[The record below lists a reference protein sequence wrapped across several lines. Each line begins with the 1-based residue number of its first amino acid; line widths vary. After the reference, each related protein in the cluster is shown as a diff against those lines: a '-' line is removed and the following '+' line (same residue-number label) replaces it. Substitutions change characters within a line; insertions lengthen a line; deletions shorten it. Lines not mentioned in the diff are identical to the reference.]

1 MKATGLFKVALL
13 AGLGVGGL
21 AVAKDDSK
29 QRTVT
34 QAEERP
40 SYDTKRTTQRGEMP
54 PEGSMREVTATVK
67 GVDRKNHKITV
78 ELQVSPEA
86 NFMSDGKPIKIDQVK
101 EGDKVSAWI
110 DPASGDVMK
119 MEVTKKG
126 TGGMQQR

>member
-21 AVAKDDSK
+21 AVAKDNSK
-29 QRTVT
+29 QRTVS

-40 SYDTKRTTQRGEMP
+40 SQDTKTTTQRGDMP
-54 PEGSMREVTATVK
+54 PDSSMREVTAVVK
-67 GVDRKNHKITV
+67 GVDRKNRKMTV
-78 ELQVSPEA
+78 EFTVSPEA
-86 NFMSDGKPIKIDQVK
+86 NVMSDGKPLKIDQLK

-110 DPASGDVMK
+110 DPSSGEVMK